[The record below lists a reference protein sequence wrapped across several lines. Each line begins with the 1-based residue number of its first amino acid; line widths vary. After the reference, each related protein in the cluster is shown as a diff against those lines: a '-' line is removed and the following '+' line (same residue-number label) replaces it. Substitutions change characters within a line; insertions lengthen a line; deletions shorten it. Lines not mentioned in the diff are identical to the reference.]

1 MAQLTP
7 PPSPPTQPTPP
18 PPPVAMDGPAPGVR
32 FASPV
37 ARVVGYLIDGFVAGL
52 ITWAFVLVFG
62 TIAGIAGANDLNVLA
77 GGSAIVM
84 VLAVLAVA
92 FLYFPYFWQKSGQ
105 TPGMR
110 VMRIKVV
117 RDADGGPISWTTG
130 IVRLFGFFVSS
141 FVLYIGFIWVLIDKR
156 RRGWFDL
163 MAGTCV
169 VEA

>member
-1 MAQLTP
+1 
-7 PPSPPTQPTPP
+7 
-18 PPPVAMDGPAPGVR
+18 MDGPAPGVR

-37 ARVVGYLIDGFVAGL
+37 ARLVGYLVDGFVAGVISSGL
-52 ITWAFVLVFG
+52 PARVRHDRGVSRAPTS
-62 TIAGIAGANDLNVLA
+62 LNVLA
-77 GGSAIVM
+77 GGSAIVA

-92 FLYFPYFWQKSGQ
+92 FLYFPYFWQRSGQ

-141 FVLYIGFIWVLIDKR
+141 FVFYIGFIWVLVDRR